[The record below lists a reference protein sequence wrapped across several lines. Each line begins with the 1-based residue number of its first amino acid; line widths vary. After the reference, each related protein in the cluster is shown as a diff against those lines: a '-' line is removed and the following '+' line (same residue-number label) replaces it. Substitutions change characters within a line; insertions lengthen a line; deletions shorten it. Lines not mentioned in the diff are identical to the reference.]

1 MSDMKVVNLLLPRMC
16 RTANLSL
23 PEYDQLDAHIAAEL
37 VVRAKT
43 ARFAPLS
50 VQQPIAPSY
59 GAPQYSRPPQ
69 SIPQPPIPV
78 QQPQQPN
85 IANLI
90 TSLDGPALQKLLG
103 AMSQNPQSPHTP
115 QAGQATT
122 PQQPPHMPDLAS
134 IFGNHQQ
141 SAHQSYP
148 QYPQGGPP
156 QNPQQ
161 SPYGAITNGQS
172 FANNP
177 ALASLLANASGS
189 RPPMQQSM
197 PPQQQHQ
204 SQPGQQQHV
213 QNIME
218 QLARWK
224 Q

>member
-1 MSDMKVVNLLLPRMC
+1 MYRL
-16 RTANLSL
+16 
-23 PEYDQLDAHIAAEL
+23 EYDQLDAHIAAEL
-37 VVRAKT
+37 VVRAKA
-43 ARFAPLS
+43 ARFAPPP
-50 VQQPIAPSY
+50 VQQPIAPPY
-59 GAPQYSRPPQ
+59 GAPQYARPPQ
-69 SIPQPPIPV
+69 SVPQPPIPL

-103 AMSQNPQSPHTP
+103 AMSQNAQSPQTPQS
-115 QAGQATT
+115 GQATT
-122 PQQPPHMPDLAS
+122 PQLPPQMADLAS
-134 IFGNHQQ
+134 ILGSHQQ
-141 SAHQSYP
+141 QAHQGYP

-156 QNPQQ
+156 QIQQQ
-161 SPYGAITNGQS
+161 SAYGAPTNGQP

-177 ALASLLANASGS
+177 ALASLLANAGTH
-189 RPPMQQSM
+189 RPPMQQGM

-204 SQPGQQQHV
+204 GHAGQQQHV